1 MSGKFWAE
9 MLVRP
14 ERPKEE
20 FVLKMSQTFL
30 DGIVL
35 TIWAKN
41 LLIPT
46 SKFLSKI
53 ISKNISKISVLISTL
68 YFADFL

>member
-14 ERPKEE
+14 EKPKEE

-46 SKFLSKI
+46 SKILGKNVCTQVSCQSNLSE
-53 ISKNISKISVLISTL
+53 SRN
-68 YFADFL
+68 